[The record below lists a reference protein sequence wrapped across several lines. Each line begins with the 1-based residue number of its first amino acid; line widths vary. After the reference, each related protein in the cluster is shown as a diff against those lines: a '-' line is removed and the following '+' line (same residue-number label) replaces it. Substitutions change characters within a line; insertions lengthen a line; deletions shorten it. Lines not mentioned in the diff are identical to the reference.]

1 MFRIITI
8 PFDSDRCIFLEDD
21 LNKFCMNKKVKSY
34 KTEFFVKDSIPYW
47 SVFTEYDLVY
57 EKENN
62 FNEKTIRMNEAET
75 MLFQRL
81 RDWRKERAD
90 SEGVPVYILATNR
103 ELTDIV
109 KSAPKNLEALKSIK
123 GYGKRKIE
131 KYGNDIVNIVKCF
144 FEKK

>member
-1 MFRIITI
+1 
-8 PFDSDRCIFLEDD
+8 
-21 LNKFCMNKKVKSY
+21 MNKKVKSY